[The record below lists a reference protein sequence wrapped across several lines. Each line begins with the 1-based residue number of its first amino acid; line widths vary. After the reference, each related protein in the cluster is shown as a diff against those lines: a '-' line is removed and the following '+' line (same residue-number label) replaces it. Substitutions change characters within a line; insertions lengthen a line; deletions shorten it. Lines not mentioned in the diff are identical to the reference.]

1 MKSINNDGS
10 VLLRG
15 IDRNVNEMKGKLVT
29 VPMDDF
35 LGTYKKAMD
44 CIKSE

>member
-1 MKSINNDGS
+1 MNSINNDGS

-15 IDRNVNEMKGKLVT
+15 IDRNGNEMEGKLVS

-44 CIKSE
+44 CIENE

>member
-1 MKSINNDGS
+1 MKKINNDGS

-15 IDRNVNEMKGKLVT
+15 IDRNGNEMEGKLVS

-35 LGTYKKAMD
+35 LGTYKTAMD
-44 CIKSE
+44 CIESE